1 MKTYIRAFHPNAA
14 CCSGLFL
21 KSNTQLKQHIDDLC
35 ITNVDKRNNPD
46 MRKAI
51 WGACGDALER
61 SLIDIDIGVSESGDI
76 WSKITP
82 IMPSFA
88 LFQADRKNS
97 DKDSEVQDP
106 FIYAIREIMK
116 KPSIQ
121 ESLSTVADEVRGAL
135 SVVTDATA
143 KKLED
148 LNPDLVEAL
157 DACIPEN
164 SLLKWSDVF
173 KAVSIESDTAI
184 PLNKRGSGIR
194 RLILLSFFQA
204 EAERRRA
211 AVAIPSIVYAIEEP
225 EISQHPDHQRALVES
240 LIALSLTSNTQILLT
255 THSPEIVKKLEF
267 KNIRLISKELPIIRG
282 VKSKELP
289 YPSLNEVNYLAF
301 DEVTLDYHNE
311 LYSFIEYHN
320 LLSEF
325 IVEKPTRNYI
335 KKTREREVVTAI
347 NLSQYIRHQIHHPEN
362 DFNKRFSID
371 ELQTSVG
378 EMRAFIIAQREG
390 RARET

>member
-1 MKTYIRAFHPNAA
+1 
-14 CCSGLFL
+14 
-21 KSNTQLKQHIDDLC
+21 
-35 ITNVDKRNNPD
+35 
-46 MRKAI
+46 
-51 WGACGDALER
+51 
-61 SLIDIDIGVSESGDI
+61 
-76 WSKITP
+76 
-82 IMPSFA
+82 
-88 LFQADRKNS
+88 
-97 DKDSEVQDP
+97 
-106 FIYAIREIMK
+106 
-116 KPSIQ
+116 
-121 ESLSTVADEVRGAL
+121 
-135 SVVTDATA
+135 
-143 KKLED
+143 
-148 LNPDLVEAL
+148 
-157 DACIPEN
+157 
-164 SLLKWSDVF
+164 
-173 KAVSIESDTAI
+173 
-184 PLNKRGSGIR
+184 
-194 RLILLSFFQA
+194 
-204 EAERRRA
+204 
-211 AVAIPSIVYAIEEP
+211 
-225 EISQHPDHQRALVES
+225 
-240 LIALSLTSNTQILLT
+240 
-255 THSPEIVKKLEF
+255 VKKLEF

-311 LYSFIEYHN
+311 LYGFIEYHN